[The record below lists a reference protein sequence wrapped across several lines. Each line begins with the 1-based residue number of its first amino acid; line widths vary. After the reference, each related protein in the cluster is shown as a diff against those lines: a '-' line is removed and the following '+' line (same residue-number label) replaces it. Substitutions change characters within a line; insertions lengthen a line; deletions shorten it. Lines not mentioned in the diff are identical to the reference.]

1 MAALVT
7 IIPVGLP
14 GVATAQRRTDTP
26 RLTGSAVLACNALVG
41 GVAAMARAMMGHHD
55 PLRAFTRGA
64 LGGTV
69 HFGGKVLAVQRG
81 SASPF
86 AGQMVSAVGASMVS
100 NAGSGSAILE
110 TVAMPL
116 GPATLRLVV
125 PARKLSFSLNAIEA
139 VYAVHTLTRPGLEL
153 QWSRSLEHAAF
164 VFRTVDRGILHDD
177 QPVAG
182 VASGSYMVISDFAEN
197 RRATIRHESVHIAQ
211 LRFAH
216 DVVGRPIEHTLRKR
230 VWGLRR
236 MPAWL
241 DLGLVVPG
249 LAALDAMIWS
259 GRARGPISDL
269 IESEADLLKRP

>member
-1 MAALVT
+1 MTALAAT
-7 IIPVGLP
+7 MSVGWP
-14 GVATAQRRTDTP
+14 GVVTAQRRMNEP
-26 RLTGSAVLACNALVG
+26 RLTGSVVLASNALVG
-41 GVAAMARAMMGHHD
+41 GVAAMTRAVFERHD
-55 PLRAFTRGA
+55 PLRAFTLGA

-86 AGQMVSAVGASMVS
+86 AGQMVSAVGASMVT

-116 GPATLRLVV
+116 GPATLRLAV
-125 PARKLSFSLNAIEA
+125 PARTLSFSLNAFEA
-139 VYAVHTLTRPGLEL
+139 VYAVHTLTRAGLEL

-164 VFRTVDRGILHDD
+164 VFRTVDRGILHGD
-177 QPVAG
+177 QSVAG

-197 RRATIRHESVHIAQ
+197 RSATIRHESVHIAQ

-216 DVVGRPIEHTLRKR
+216 DVVGRPIEHALRKR